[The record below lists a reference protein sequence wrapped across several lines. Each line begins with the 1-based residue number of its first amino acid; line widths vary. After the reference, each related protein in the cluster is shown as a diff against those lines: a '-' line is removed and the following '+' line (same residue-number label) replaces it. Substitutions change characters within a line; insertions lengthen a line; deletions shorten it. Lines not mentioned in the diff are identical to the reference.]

1 MWTRVAAVDAHLWTW
16 EVVTGFD
23 GVLDSKTL
31 HARFAE
37 DFPSVVARGSGGECA
52 APVFREMVSFNS
64 TDGRKHR
71 YLVMRPDVA
80 LGAYRKDFDRVLPR
94 VAEFYGC
101 ADKLMR
107 EGECAGGESACCGSS
122 LRESC
127 GNCRFAFLDN
137 GSLYILVFFEG
148 RLCHWT
154 CEPDCDAAAAGE
166 RLDRFDEF
174 LRRDDLFSR
183 AETWCKR
190 LVCVDGAGEREHREW
205 WRRACKDPFWTAV
218 DLDECTG
225 LKPRA
230 KRKIVLAALAGMA
243 FAFAGGVTFFDN
255 GIAYTRPVPDL
266 SPVPEYVF
274 GVGGEDPYETEVDEK
289 FDGEKL
295 RAKKVRINAEPA
307 EQGTAETDTVLHCT
321 APVIKLYGV
330 VEGRLVQA
338 SIDGGERAWLRMG
351 DSAGNY
357 KVADIGKDNA
367 VFVCGENRMEVY
379 NGR

>member
-1 MWTRVAAVDAHLWTW
+1 
-16 EVVTGFD
+16 
-23 GVLDSKTL
+23 
-31 HARFAE
+31 
-37 DFPSVVARGSGGECA
+37 
-52 APVFREMVSFNS
+52 
-64 TDGRKHR
+64 
-71 YLVMRPDVA
+71 
-80 LGAYRKDFDRVLPR
+80 
-94 VAEFYGC
+94 
-101 ADKLMR
+101 MR
-107 EGECAGGESACCGSS
+107 EGECAGGESACRGSS

-183 AETWCKR
+183 ADAWCKR
-190 LVCVDGAGEREHREW
+190 LVCVDGAGERERREW
-205 WRRACKDPFWTAV
+205 WRRARKDPFWKAV
-218 DLDECTG
+218 DLDECAG

-230 KRKIVLAALAGMA
+230 KRKIALAALAGMA

-266 SPVPEYVF
+266 SPVPEYVL
-274 GVGGEDPYETEVDEK
+274 GAGGEDPYETEVVEK

-295 RAKKVRINAEPA
+295 RAKKARANDSVS
-307 EQGTAETDTVLHCT
+307 QCSM
-321 APVIKLYGV
+321 PVIKLFGV
-330 VEGRLVQA
+330 VEGRLLQA

-367 VFVCGENRMEVY
+367 VLVCGDNRVEVY